1 MTKQEILK
9 SISDFF
15 KQEIIPYDTVSS
27 VKFDF
32 EPINDYIASLRSK
45 VKSETATGQ
54 LFYEFMKNIFE
65 GEVKPEV
72 NIEGRFIDFILH
84 DRGTGNPICI
94 ELKPL
99 FSYKDSKNA
108 LTRFDFNYRKH
119 ENQIKNYLS
128 KRNVEYVILTNVE
141 HVYIFNRNALIKYEP
156 FSSTTFVDL
165 IDDYLNT
172 GNMWD
177 VLRRRED
184 DEYTHDLDTAFFND
198 LKKWYSEFSYVKMLN
213 NANFSH
219 EEVVVLFLNKFIFI
233 KTLEDYGLIPYRFIQ
248 DEFEKM
254 VDRWGVKGNQQVF
267 YNFFNVIEKFFQ
279 DFYNTEL
286 FDHYFWD
293 YVDKNKSNLI
303 TFRRVFELILGLDRW
318 SSTFGKGLVHYNYR
332 KINEDIFGKAYETWI
347 AENRKDEGIYY
358 TPASITVY
366 MADMIVDSLFEQ
378 PVNELIA
385 ELNKSNLDENLVHS
399 LTDKITSIKIIDST
413 SGSGSFLIKVLRR
426 IYTHYERLK
435 ESTEW
440 ASQFD
445 SKKLA
450 STPINVRIVDQF
462 RQDMDFITGNELF
475 LISKIIIR
483 HIFGA
488 DKDERAIDTAKTN
501 IWKEAVKLN
510 PKIYNFRYL
519 PEEKE
524 HILPNL
530 GMNFIKGDS
539 LSDIDFDLQIQI
551 ISENFKDEIIELHLI
566 RNSYLY
572 DVFNPALLENVNS
585 IKDIIRNKLKEESEF
600 ADALFFPLEYFFCF
614 FDKHGNPLPK
624 PQRGFDGIISN
635 PPWEAIKPVK
645 KEFAKQGK
653 FEMDVLKFNKWFD
666 LQISTDAEFK
676 VKWNSYTEN
685 YKKYTQYLYSK
696 YSHQSSG
703 DPNFYKFFMERDFQI
718 IKDDALYCLLV
729 PSGFQIDEGA
739 NMLRKL
745 LIEDNKLMELSSF
758 ENKGYQE
765 LGKRNKTK
773 LFPEVHPQFKYSV
786 VYARKTKQESC
797 NYKFKAKFYLHNPN
811 DLYNDDFIYYDIE
824 KIKQFSPTNISIM
837 EFKSDKDYEICS
849 KILSDHKK
857 MSDTNIK
864 LRSEF
869 HMTNDSN
876 LFNSLD
882 DLKIAKGRKF
892 LRLYEGKM
900 IHQYNANYSISRYF
914 IDEEAACDIL
924 LRKVLHRI
932 KSENKLSAQEI
943 DTLDYGENFKLDYQT
958 YRLAYRAVGSST
970 NERSLIC
977 SIIPKNVF
985 IGHSMNHIVNMDYGL
1000 SGNIIIP
1007 NILPINELFY
1017 IMSLFNSITLN
1028 YFIRNKISAN
1038 LTMNFIYEMPIAEAG
1053 ESVKNRL
1060 SELAFKL
1067 LYLSSGRMEFEE
1079 LREELGILIHES
1091 EDPTLLRAE
1100 IEVLIARDLY
1110 GLTKDEWEHITSTF
1124 TYGDGSETKAEMDD
1138 FIKASFDIWV

>member
-15 KQEIIPYDTVSS
+15 KQDIIPYDTVSS
-27 VKFDF
+27 VVFDF

-54 LFYEFMKNIFE
+54 LFYAFMKNIFE
-65 GEVKPEV
+65 GEIKPEV

-84 DRGTGNPICI
+84 DKGTGNPICI

-108 LTRFDFNYRKH
+108 LTRYDLNFRKH
-119 ENQIKNYLS
+119 EIQIKNYLS

-141 HVYIFNRNALIKYEP
+141 HVYIFNRNALIKFEP
-156 FSSTTFVDL
+156 FSSTTFVEL
-165 IDDYLNT
+165 IEDYLNT

-184 DEYTHDLDTAFFND
+184 NEFTHDLDTEFFQD
-198 LKKWYSEFSYVKMLN
+198 LKKWYSEFSYVKMIN
-213 NANFSH
+213 NENFSH

-248 DEFEKM
+248 DEFEK
-254 VDRWGVKGNQQVF
+254 VDYRWGVKGNQQVF
-267 YNFFNVIEKFFQ
+267 SNFFNVIEKFFQ

-293 YVDKNKSNLI
+293 YIDKNKSNLN

-366 MADMIVDSLFEQ
+366 MADLIVDSLFEQ

-385 ELNKSNLDENLVHS
+385 ELNKSDLNEDVVKS
-399 LTDKITSIKIIDST
+399 LTETITSIKIIDST

-435 ESTEW
+435 DSTEW
-440 ASQFD
+440 ASQFE
-445 SKKLA
+445 SKTLQN
-450 STPINVRIVDQF
+450 TPINVRIVDQF
-462 RQDMDFITGNELF
+462 RKDMDFITGSELF
-475 LISKIIIR
+475 LISKIIVR

-510 PKIYNFRYL
+510 PQIYNFRYL

-539 LSDIDFDLQIQI
+539 LSDIDFELQISI
-551 ISENFKDEIIELHLI
+551 ISEKFKDEIIKLHLI
-566 RNSYLY
+566 RNSYLF
-572 DVFNPALLENVNS
+572 DVFNPALLEEVS
-585 IKDIIRNKLKEESEF
+585 GIKEIIRNELKEKSEF
-600 ADALFFPLEYFFCF
+600 DDALFFPLEFFYCF
-614 FDKHGNPLPK
+614 FDKQGNPLPN

-653 FEMDVLKFNKWFD
+653 FEMDVIKFNKWFD
-666 LQISTDAEFK
+666 LQIKDNDEFK
-676 VKWNSYTEN
+676 AKWTLYTDN
-685 YKKYTQYLYSK
+685 YKKYSQYLYSK
-696 YSHQSSG
+696 YNRQSSG

-718 IKDDALYCLLV
+718 IKDNAFYCLLV
-729 PSGFQIDEGA
+729 PSGFQTDEGS
-739 NMLRKL
+739 NLLRKL
-745 LIEDNKLMELSSF
+745 LIEDFHLMELSSF

-765 LGKRNKTK
+765 SDKKYKTK
-773 LFPEVHPQFKYSV
+773 LFPEVHPQFKFSV
-786 VYARKTKQESC
+786 VFAKKE
-797 NYKFKAKFYLHNPN
+797 NLNGHNHKFKAKFYLHNPN
-811 DLYNDDFIYYDIE
+811 DLYNNDFVHYDIE

-849 KILSDHKK
+849 KIRSENKSLSDY
-857 MSDTNIK
+857 NIR
-864 LRSEF
+864 LRREF
-869 HMTNDSN
+869 DMTNDSN
-876 LFNSLD
+876 LFKSLQ
-882 DLKIAKGRKF
+882 DLESHKGKPY

-900 IHQYNANYSISRYF
+900 IHQYNAHYSLPRYF
-914 IDEEAACDIL
+914 INEEEACDIL

-932 KSENKLSAQEI
+932 KSENKLNTEQV
-943 DTLDYGENFKLDYQT
+943 DTLEFDKSFKLDYQT
-958 YRLAYRAVGSST
+958 YRLVYRAIGRST
-970 NERSLIC
+970 DERTLI
-977 SIIPKNVF
+977 STIIPNNVF
-985 IGHSMNHIVNMDYGL
+985 IGNSLIHNVNINYKISDSKIVTNEFKNYE
-1000 SGNIIIP
+1000 IIYHMALL
-1007 NILPINELFY
+1007 N
-1017 IMSLFNSITLN
+1017 SLTLN
-1028 YFIRNKISAN
+1028 YYVRNKISAN
-1038 LTMNFIYEMPIAEAG
+1038 LNMHFIYEMPIAEA
-1053 ESVKNRL
+1053 EVSLKNRL
-1060 SELAFKL
+1060 VELAFKL
-1067 LYLSSGRMEFEE
+1067 LYLSSNKSEFES
-1079 LREELGILIHES
+1079 LRQELGINILES
-1091 EDPTLLRAE
+1091 DDSTMLRAE
-1100 IEVLIARDLY
+1100 IEVIIARDLY
-1110 GLTKDEWEHITSTF
+1110 GLTKDEWKHITSTF
-1124 TYGDGSETKAEMDD
+1124 TYGEGSDTKAEMDD